1 MEPIPLSDPYLNF
14 IEPTFRKIKS
24 EKISFLLYS
33 LLAEESSVKYRSI
46 ATDLL
51 QAITPSEKDP
61 GRFDCVHPEWFDGQ
75 IELVDSTSCNF
86 CAYSHYCTMGRDARE
101 RVEIIALENTVFP
114 PRNALLKCFDFSD
127 EADEHV
133 PNDPFVGF
141 SHSAGKSRR
150 LFLIEFG
157 KFQSMFPSEIDSDA
171 ELQYAVGYDRCSS
184 QPLWPIDQ
192 LFLEEYEKQNKIS
205 LIEFEEISFSGLPR
219 MKEVDSDLLEA
230 VALKNGWIVDEDPAI
245 LKEDLYCF
253 FQGIAE
259 FLQSNEHFHGLR
271 SKGWASMS
279 PGVEHPYP
287 IGGSGFM
294 VMALRW
300 MELKPEDFR
309 HLLGERFAGLTSK
322 MDFTRISI
330 GKKFTSKRSTQ
341 FIPRVPA
348 MALVPFHLNADISME
363 LPAARI
369 IDVHEYD
376 GEEVLLLIDGLGLDL
391 QEELANELK

>member
-1 MEPIPLSDPYLNF
+1 MEPIPLSDPHLNF

-46 ATDLL
+46 ATELL
-51 QAITPSEKDP
+51 QTIAPSEKDS
-61 GRFDCVHPEWFDGQ
+61 GRFDCVHPEWFDGHL
-75 IELVDSTSCNF
+75 ELVDSTSCNF

-101 RVEIIALENTVFP
+101 KVEIIALENTVFP
-114 PRNALLKCFDFSD
+114 PRKALLKCFDFSD

-141 SHSAGKSRR
+141 SHSAGMSRR
-150 LFLIEFG
+150 LFLIEFE
-157 KFQSMFPSEIDSDA
+157 KFNDKFPSENYFDT

-192 LFLEEYEKQNKIS
+192 FFLEEYEKQNKNS
-205 LIEFEEISFSGLPR
+205 LIEFEEISFTKLPR
-219 MKEVDSDLLEA
+219 MKEIDSDLLDA
-230 VALKNGWIVDEDPAI
+230 VTLKNGWIVEEDPP
-245 LKEDLYCF
+245 DLRDEMHCF

-259 FLQSNEHFHGLR
+259 FIQSNEHFQGLR

-300 MELKPEDFR
+300 MQLKPDDFR
-309 HLLGERFAGLTSK
+309 RLLVERFAGLHSNF
-322 MDFTRISI
+322 DLNRISTR
-330 GKKFTSKRSTQ
+330 KQLSSKGSTKYL
-341 FIPRVPA
+341 PRVPA
-348 MALVPFHLNADISME
+348 KVLVPFELSVNIPLE
-363 LPAARI
+363 LPAVRI

-376 GEEVLLLIDGLGLDL
+376 GNEVLLLIDGLGLDF
-391 QEELANELK
+391 QEELRNELK

>member
-1 MEPIPLSDPYLNF
+1 MEPIPLSDPYLNL

-33 LLAEESSVKYRSI
+33 LLAEESSKKYRSI
-46 ATDLL
+46 ATELL
-51 QAITPSEKDP
+51 QAIAPSETDS
-61 GRFDCVHPEWFDGQ
+61 GRFDCVHPEWFDVHIG
-75 IELVDSTSCNF
+75 LVDSTSCNF

-101 RVEIIALENTVFP
+101 RVEIISLENTVFP
-114 PRNALLKCFDFSD
+114 PRKALLKCFDFSD

-157 KFQSMFPSEIDSDA
+157 KFNEKFPSENHFDT

-205 LIEFEEISFSGLPR
+205 LIEFEEIPFTSLSR
-219 MKEVDSDLLEA
+219 MKEIDSNLLDA
-230 VALKNGWIVDEDPAI
+230 VTLKNGWIVEEDPLD
-245 LKEDLYCF
+245 LKEEMHCF

-259 FLQSNEHFHGLR
+259 FLQSNEHFQGLR

-279 PGVEHPYP
+279 PGIEHPYP

-300 MELKPEDFR
+300 MQLKPEDFR
-309 HLLGERFAGLTSK
+309 RLLVERFAGLHSNF
-322 MDFTRISI
+322 DLSRISN
-330 GKKFTSKRSTQ
+330 GKQFDSKGSTKYL
-341 FIPRVPA
+341 PRVPA
-348 MALVPFHLNADISME
+348 TVLVPFHLNTDISLE

-376 GEEVLLLIDGLGLDL
+376 GNEVLLLIDGLGLDL
-391 QEELANELK
+391 QEELTNELK

>member
-46 ATDLL
+46 ATELL
-51 QAITPSEKDP
+51 QTIAPSEKDSD
-61 GRFDCVHPEWFDGQ
+61 RFDCVHPEWFDGHL
-75 IELVDSTSCNF
+75 ELVDSTSCNF

-150 LFLIEFG
+150 LYLIEFE
-157 KFQSMFPSEIDSDA
+157 KFNDKFPSENYFDT

-205 LIEFEEISFSGLPR
+205 LIEFEEIPFTKLSR
-219 MKEVDSDLLEA
+219 MKEIDSDLLDA
-230 VALKNGWIVDEDPAI
+230 VTLKNGWIVEEDPP
-245 LKEDLYCF
+245 DLRDEMHCF

-259 FLQSNEHFHGLR
+259 FIQSNEHFQGLR

-300 MELKPEDFR
+300 MQLKPDDFR
-309 HLLGERFAGLTSK
+309 RLLVERFAGLHSNF
-322 MDFTRISI
+322 DLTRISTR
-330 GKKFTSKRSTQ
+330 KQFSSKGSTKYL
-341 FIPRVPA
+341 PRVPA
-348 MALVPFHLNADISME
+348 NVLVPFELSVNIPLE

-376 GEEVLLLIDGLGLDL
+376 GNEVLLLIDGLGLDF
-391 QEELANELK
+391 QEELRNELK

>member
-1 MEPIPLSDPYLNF
+1 MEPIPLSDPYLNI

-24 EKISFLLYS
+24 QKISFLLYS
-33 LLAEESSVKYRSI
+33 LLAEESSVKYRSV
-46 ATDLL
+46 ATELL
-51 QAITPSEKDP
+51 QAIAPSEKDP
-61 GRFDCVHPEWFDGQ
+61 DRFDCVHPEWFDGDL
-75 IELVDSTSCNF
+75 ELVDSTSCNF

-101 RVEIIALENTVFP
+101 KVEIIALENTVFP
-114 PRNALLKCFDFSD
+114 SRNALLKCFDFSD

-157 KFQSMFPSEIDSDA
+157 KFQSRFPSEIDSDA
-171 ELQYAVGYDRCSS
+171 KLQYAVGYDRCSS

-205 LIEFEEISFSGLPR
+205 LIEFEEIPFSNLTR
-219 MKEVDSDLLEA
+219 IMEVDLGLINA
-230 VALKNGWIVDEDPAI
+230 VTLKNGWIVDEDPPD
-245 LKEDLYCF
+245 LKEEMDCF
-253 FQGIAE
+253 FQGVAE

-279 PGVEHPYP
+279 PGVDHPYP

-300 MELKPEDFR
+300 MQLLHEDFR
-309 HLLGERFAGLTSK
+309 HLLVERFAGLPSNF
-322 MDFTRISI
+322 DLNRISP
-330 GKKFTSKRSTQ
+330 SKQFASKGSTQ
-341 FIPRVPA
+341 YIPRVPA
-348 MALVPFHLNADISME
+348 TVFVPFHLPVNIPLE

-376 GEEVLLLIDGLGLDL
+376 GEEVLLLIDGLGLDF
-391 QEELANELK
+391 QEELTNELK